1 MRSLKGIVFYS
12 VPHSGASK
20 DFEKYFTD
28 ANNVPFLKS
37 SDRSQ
42 GLTRC
47 ISDFNREMAQLT
59 IDFLGS
65 IEDDMN
71 LYAILEGKA
80 MGSKVQNFLINLN
93 QTGHLATGILMCSS
107 SYSYF
112 VLWYKWFKFLIGE
125 WKKLDCSCVVGFGTN
140 SNRSPAD
147 TQWVH
152 QGWRC

>member
-1 MRSLKGIVFYS
+1 VLVGYSFGGLVIKSLVVEAKKTTQEHCKNGMDRSRRDSCRAFMRNLKGIVFYS

-71 LYAILEGKA
+71 LYAIVEGKA

-107 SYSYF
+107 SDSYF
-112 VLWYKWFKFLIGE
+112 VL
-125 WKKLDCSCVVGFGTN
+125 
-140 SNRSPAD
+140 
-147 TQWVH
+147 
-152 QGWRC
+152 